1 MYRQD
6 HNDVRQVECLVTIV
20 GVTGDVCATA
30 LSKLRAQILPFVH
43 RAVCSLSKH
52 HQILRASKL
61 FLLKLQSDELGRLL
75 QVPLPLKVTTDALL
89 SLTNVL
95 VAMLK
100 TIKKKKDEGLPLSVA
115 AYFDGALFAAVEP
128 LTKSSVC
135 NGNALLHE
143 NAIVI
148 CGQPIS
154 EDPKPVAPQD
164 L

>member
-30 LSKLRAQILPFVH
+30 LAKLRAQILPFVH
-43 RAVCSLSKH
+43 RAICSLSKH

-61 FLLKLQSDELGRLL
+61 FLLKLQSDELGLL
-75 QVPLPLKVTTDALL
+75 QVPIPLKVTTDALM

-95 VAMLK
+95 VTVLK

-135 NGNALLHE
+135 HGNTLLHE
-143 NAIVI
+143 NAMVI
-148 CGQPIS
+148 CSQPIS